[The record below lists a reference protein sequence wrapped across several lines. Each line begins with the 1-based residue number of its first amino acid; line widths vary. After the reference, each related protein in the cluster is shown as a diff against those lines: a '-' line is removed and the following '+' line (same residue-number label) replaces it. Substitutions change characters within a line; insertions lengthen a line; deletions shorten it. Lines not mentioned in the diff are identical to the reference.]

1 MTWRSVAARPSLLES
16 EAAVSQD
23 LEGLRQEMDAA
34 IEATTA
40 EAEAGKFE
48 AEREA
53 EALRRRVAALESE
66 LAAARQ
72 MSEVGTRIMCSRRVI
87 HHCL

>member
-1 MTWRSVAARPSLLES
+1 
-16 EAAVSQD
+16 VSQD

-53 EALRRRVAALESE
+53 ETLRRRVAAIESE
-66 LAAARQ
+66 LAASRQ
-72 MSEVGTRIMCSRRVI
+72 MSEAATEASKLTVTSWERRCKEVGLSRCQPLR
-87 HHCL
+87 